1 MSGIDFLELILNKLV
16 KKVVAVSMLATAV
29 MAVSACNDKKP
40 ASITEQSSFEEK
52 SAYSIGASVGRYIKN
67 MLEQQSEYL
76 SPMDHE
82 IVLKGVADALKGSEA
97 LKTKDIEDTLHAL
110 DQKLKE
116 SMQAKQAA
124 LAKKNLEDGEK
135 FLNENKSKEGVHV
148 TDSGLQYKVITK
160 GEGETAK
167 KGDTVTVTY
176 KGTTIDG
183 KVFDEQRE
191 GVDFPLDNM
200 IPGWI
205 EGIELMNAGSE
216 YEFYIPA
223 KLGYGEAG
231 AGDTIAPNSVLIFD
245 VKLLSVKKAGAKA
258 EETPKAEE
266 NAETKAE

>member
-1 MSGIDFLELILNKLV
+1 MTKFV
-16 KKVVAVSMLATAV
+16 KKAAVISMLAAAV
-29 MAVSACNDKKP
+29 MAISACGDKKVQ
-40 ASITEQSSFEEK
+40 SITDKSTFEEK
-52 SAYSIGASVGRYIKN
+52 SAYSIGASVGLYLKKMLDQQQEYI
-67 MLEQQSEYL
+67 
-76 SPMDHE
+76 SPMDQE
-82 IVLKGVADALKGSEA
+82 IVLKGVSDALKGSTA
-97 LKTKDIEDTLHAL
+97 LKEKEIETSLQAL

-124 LAKKNLEDGEK
+124 VAKKNLEAGEK
-135 FLNENKSKEGVHV
+135 FLSENKSKEGVKV
-148 TDSGLQYKVITK
+148 TASGLQYKIITQ

-216 YEFYIPA
+216 YQFVIPSA
-223 KLGYGEAG
+223 LAYGEAG
-231 AGDTIAPNSVLIFD
+231 AGDTIEPNSVLIFD
-245 VKLLSVKKAGAKA
+245 VKLVAIKKAEDKKAAPATA
-258 EETPKAEE
+258 EEKS
-266 NAETKAE
+266 N